1 MIDARVKYNEL
12 TVGKTYYSV
21 CVGQIRPLRFK
32 FKINKDKMMV
42 YYPDSDYDMEVF
54 YSDYGVIG
62 CPTGGTNKLNCLFH
76 TKEDA
81 DNYISTL
88 DYNTDLLLH
97 ESNIA
102 ELDYLLYSIEDDK

>member
-1 MIDARVKYNEL
+1 MSDTRVKYNEL

-32 FKINKDKMMV
+32 FEINKDKMMV
-42 YYPDSDYDMEVF
+42 YYPDSDYAIEVF

-81 DNYISTL
+81 YAFISTL

-97 ESNIA
+97 EAKMA
-102 ELDYLLYSIEDDK
+102 ELDALWYDV